1 MESFMFAKPFNYHFL
16 ILLTAIFMSVGLNIE
31 FFSKLSTITTPSTLA
46 LTMLFMI
53 FLFSLALELL
63 SYMWSVKIVCA
74 FFITLSSVSSY
85 FISVLHIG
93 ITPDIIQSTL
103 NTNLSEAQSFLNPH
117 LFLYLLATCIFPLFL
132 LYKLKLKRTK
142 LSYALLTKL
151 FCVGIY
157 LVGSYGLWF
166 GVVGKDLVLQLRPLS
181 SLITPISPIRS
192 SVLLYNAKAKAS
204 MSYQHIALDAKLKD
218 SKKRILVLVIGESV
232 RSENLNDYPRE
243 LMPKFKPQS
252 VSFKDFSSCGVITAI
267 SVPCMLTSYTHSTYT
282 NRYLSD
288 YIDNILDITQRVGIA
303 TYWLDN
309 NSGSSKACIG
319 GLCDRLKEKYYFDGY
334 DGVMFE
340 KLKELLAHTTQSSFF
355 ILHTYG
361 SHGPD
366 YFNRYPKEFEIHKP
380 TCQTS
385 ALNQCSSEEVINS
398 YDNSILYTDSLL
410 EQIIT
415 WLKGMQ
421 DFEVSLWF
429 ISDHGES
436 LGEGGNYMHGG
447 LPYSLS
453 PSTQTKVASLMWFG
467 DRQSY
472 LSLKAKENTP
482 LSQDYVFHSIL
493 GYFGITTKDYD
504 KKLDLLKQGE

>member
-1 MESFMFAKPFNYHFL
+1 MFKKAINYHFV
-16 ILLTAIFMSVGLNIE
+16 ILFTSLFMSVGLNFE
-31 FFSKLSTITTPSTLA
+31 FFSKLSTITSTPTLL

-53 FLFSLALELL
+53 FLFCLVLELL
-63 SYMWSVKIVCA
+63 CYVWSAKIICA
-74 FFITLSSVSSY
+74 FFIILSSVSSY

-103 NTNLSEAQSFLNPH
+103 NTNFSEAQSFLNPY
-117 LFLYLLATCIFPLFL
+117 LFLYLFATCVIPLFL
-132 LYKLKLKRTK
+132 LFKLKLKHIK
-142 LSYALLTKL
+142 FSYALLSKL
-151 FCVGIY
+151 SYIGFY

-192 SVLLYNAKAKAS
+192 SVLLYNSKAKAS
-204 MSYQHIALDAKLKD
+204 LSYQHIALDAKLKD
-218 SKKRILVLVIGESV
+218 DKKRVLVLVIGESV
-232 RSENLNDYPRE
+232 RSENLNNYTRE

-267 SVPCMLTSYTHSTYT
+267 SVPCMLTSYTHDTYT

-340 KLKELLAHTTQSSFF
+340 KLKELLARTTQSSFF

-366 YFNRYPKEFEIHKP
+366 YFNRYPKEFEIYKP

-385 ALNQCSSEEVINS
+385 ALNQCKSEEILNS

-410 EQIIT
+410 NQTISWLEQM
-415 WLKGMQ
+415 K

-467 DRQSY
+467 NKQTS
-472 LSLKAKENTP
+472 LSLKDKENTP
-482 LSQDYVFHSIL
+482 LNQDYIFHSIL
-493 GYFGITTKDYD
+493 GYFGIMTKDYD
-504 KKLDLLKQGE
+504 KKLDLLRE